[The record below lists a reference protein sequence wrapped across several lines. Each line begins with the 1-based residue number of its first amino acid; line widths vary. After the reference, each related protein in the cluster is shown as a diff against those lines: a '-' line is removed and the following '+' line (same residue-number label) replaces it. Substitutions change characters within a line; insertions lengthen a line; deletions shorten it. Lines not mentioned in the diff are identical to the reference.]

1 MKQIEDYIDVKQTA
15 WLLGTDIRSVQ
26 GMVQFNRLHGVM
38 GKHKILVDVRSIEVY
53 FAGKV
58 NAFRRAEQYGKMHDK
73 KGYWRMTDKRMN
85 IKSDIDGYLS
95 VPQTAYIL
103 NSSRQRILNMIDKNV
118 FSTIT
123 RKMGN
128 VERVLVSVKSI
139 EAYVHD
145 CMSDIYD
152 KYKNLIEYINADSK
166 DEYWMMHSEEIRT
179 NIAEQEN
186 KRRNYF
192 RQVYKR
198 KKSEEWENSEEN

>member
-1 MKQIEDYIDVKQTA
+1 
-15 WLLGTDIRSVQ
+15 
-26 GMVQFNRLHGVM
+26 
-38 GKHKILVDVRSIEVY
+38 
-53 FAGKV
+53 
-58 NAFRRAEQYGKMHDK
+58 
-73 KGYWRMTDKRMN
+73 
-85 IKSDIDGYLS
+85 
-95 VPQTAYIL
+95 
-103 NSSRQRILNMIDKNV
+103 MIDKNV

-128 VERVLVSVKSI
+128 VERVLVSEKSI

-166 DEYWMMHSEEIRT
+166 DEYWLMHSEEIRK